1 MDEDV
6 QNTLVDVLFVT
17 FKDLLECD
25 YNVTNIEL
33 VNDCAKPNSKE
44 NKKIRL
50 RNTAQDVWESPAE
63 CGSPDTSLNFY
74 DALAKE
80 IEENKKFIKKT
91 IRKSHKKLKRAKNPK
106 VRKAPSSVPS
116 VAPSLSFE
124 PSVSSHPSG
133 IPSVSANPSPRVS
146 SEPTRSRSTSSTTSK
161 SQGKEKKAIL
171 IPVQIVEAIVL
182 TNFLSCSNDSCT

>member
-1 MDEDV
+1 MDISIRQRICKKDEDV
-6 QNTLVDVLFVT
+6 QNTLVDVLLVT

-33 VNDCAKPNSKE
+33 VNDCANPSSKE

-50 RNTAQDVWESPAE
+50 INTAQGVWETPAE
-63 CGSPDTSLNFY
+63 CGPPDTSLNFY
-74 DALAKE
+74 DALALTIK
-80 IEENKKFIKKT
+80 ENKKFIKKT
-91 IRKSHKKLKRAKNPK
+91 IRKSHKKLKRAKYPK
-106 VRKAPSSVPS
+106 VRKAPSSMPS

-133 IPSVSANPSPRVS
+133 IPSVSASPSPRVS

-161 SQGKEKKAIL
+161 SQSMEKKAIL
-171 IPVQIVEAIVL
+171 IPV
-182 TNFLSCSNDSCT
+182 